1 MGRTTDASAGVVRQ
15 ALIYLGSAEAD
26 VGRGPIESVYL
37 VKFRQVGEVGIA
49 GGQSLPITAQS
60 RFVAEALPGK
70 PVDLSAD
77 SFDRFIAKAGLP
89 VLVDFWADWCG
100 PCKMMAPVFQQVAGE
115 LASRVRFAKVD
126 TEAWPQVSMRHHIK
140 GIPSLILFRNGSEVA
155 RISGAMD
162 ARNLKAWLASQGV
175 H

>member
-1 MGRTTDASAGVVRQ
+1 MELACPHCLAVNRVPDERLGDAPKCGQCSAP
-15 ALIYLGSAEAD
+15 L
-26 VGRGPIESVYL
+26 
-37 VKFRQVGEVGIA
+37 
-49 GGQSLPITAQS
+49 
-60 RFVAEALPGK
+60 LPGK
-70 PVDLSAD
+70 PVDLTAD